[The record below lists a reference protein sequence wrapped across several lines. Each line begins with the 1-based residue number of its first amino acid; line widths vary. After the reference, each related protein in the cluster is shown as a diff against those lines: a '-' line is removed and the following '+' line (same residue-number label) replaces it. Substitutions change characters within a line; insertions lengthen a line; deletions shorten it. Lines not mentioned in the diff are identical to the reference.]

1 MKDYLYDEIERPDT
15 AEANYYHH
23 MSETLIQP
31 LTFLEMQVVD
41 LFDDL
46 DSLFGMGSG
55 GNYFC

>member
-1 MKDYLYDEIERPDT
+1 MYDEIERPDT